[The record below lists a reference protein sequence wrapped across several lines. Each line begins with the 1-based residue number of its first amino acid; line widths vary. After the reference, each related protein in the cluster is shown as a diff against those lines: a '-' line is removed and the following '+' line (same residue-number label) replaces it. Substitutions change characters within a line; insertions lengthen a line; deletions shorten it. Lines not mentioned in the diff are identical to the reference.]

1 MKNNRNTLLFISGII
16 QIVKSFLYCIAL
28 LVLAVCFDVIYLWL
42 KIQIVATDVY
52 KYSSVAQG
60 DKILTLIVIA
70 IFIYLALSIVLNFV
84 AGIVNMEASRSGRN
98 PLEHRLLITMFAT
111 INILSTVAIVP
122 SILTY
127 IALVLDKS
135 QPDGFKVEAKY
146 DKETLKVKIEEI
158 KELKKEKAITQE
170 EYIEL
175 LNKLIVG

>member
-1 MKNNRNTLLFISGII
+1 MKNNRNTLLLISGVI
-16 QIVKSFLYCIAL
+16 QIVKSFLYCVAL

-42 KIQIVATDVY
+42 KIQVVATDVY

-84 AGIVNMEASRSGRN
+84 AGIINMEASRTGRS
-98 PLEHRLLITMFAT
+98 PLQHRLLITMFAT
-111 INILSTVAIVP
+111 INILSTVAIIP

-127 IALVLDKS
+127 VALVLDKN
-135 QPDGFKVEAKY
+135 QPDGFREEPKY
-146 DKETLKVKIEEI
+146 DKETLKIKIEEI
-158 KELKKEKAITQE
+158 KELKKDKAITQE
-170 EYIEL
+170 EYVEL

>member
-1 MKNNRNTLLFISGII
+1 MRNNRNTLLFISGII
-16 QIVKSFLYCIAL
+16 QIVKSFLYCLAL
-28 LVLAVCFDVIYLWL
+28 LILAVCFDVIYLWL

-70 IFIYLALSIVLNFV
+70 IFVYLALSIVLNFI
-84 AGIVNMEASRSGRN
+84 AGIINMEASRSGRN

-111 INILSTVAIVP
+111 VNILSTVSFIP

-127 IALVLDKS
+127 IALLLDKN
-135 QPDGFKVEAKY
+135 QPDGFKVEEKY

>member
-1 MKNNRNTLLFISGII
+1 M
-16 QIVKSFLYCIAL
+16 
-28 LVLAVCFDVIYLWL
+28 AVCFDVIYLWL

-84 AGIVNMEASRSGRN
+84 AGIINMEASRSGRN

-127 IALVLDKS
+127 VALVLDKS

>member
-1 MKNNRNTLLFISGII
+1 MRNNRNTLLFISGVV

-28 LVLAVCFDVIYLWL
+28 LILAVCFDIIFLWL

-60 DKILTLIVIA
+60 DKLITLIVIA
-70 IFIYLALSIVLNFV
+70 IFIYLALAIVLNFV
-84 AGIVNMEASRSGRN
+84 AGIINMEASRTGRS
-98 PLEHRLLITMFAT
+98 PLRHRLLITVFAT
-111 INILSTVAIVP
+111 VNLLSTVSMIP

-127 IALVLDKS
+127 VALVVDKN
-135 QPDGFKVEAKY
+135 QMEGFKVEEKY
-146 DKETLKVKIEEI
+146 DKETLKVKINEI

-175 LNKLIVG
+175 LNRLIVG